1 MKLLLVDDHIVV
13 REGLRRLLAAFFDLV
28 VIEAAS
34 SREALTLFRAEHP
47 DLVLLDI
54 NLPGL
59 GGLDLLRR
67 FLILQPN
74 ARVLVFSMH
83 ANPVYVAKAL
93 NAGAR
98 GYVSK
103 GAAAEELVEAV
114 KIVAAGGRY
123 LEREIATEL
132 ALHLTSPGEHTREL
146 SARELD
152 ILRLLAL
159 GKSLGAIAE
168 ELGMSYK
175 TIANS
180 CTAIKQKMMLQTSS
194 ELIKLA
200 IEIHGS

>member
-13 REGLRRLLAAFFDLV
+13 REGLRRLLSAFFELV

-34 SREALTLFRAEHP
+34 SQEALTLFRAELP
-47 DLVLLDI
+47 DLVLLDL
-54 NLPGL
+54 NLPGI
-59 GGLDLLRR
+59 GGLELLRR
-67 FLILQPN
+67 FLILEPN

-83 ANPVYVAKAL
+83 ANPIYVAKAL
-93 NAGAR
+93 DAGAR
-98 GYVSK
+98 GYISK
-103 GAAAEELVEAV
+103 GAPAEELVEAV
-114 KIVAAGGRY
+114 KVVAAGRRY

-132 ALHLTSPGEHTREL
+132 ALNPGEHREL

-152 ILRLLAL
+152 ILRLLAV
-159 GKSLGAIAE
+159 GKSLNAIAE

-194 ELIKLA
+194 ELIKFA
-200 IEIHGS
+200 IEIHGG

>member
-13 REGLRRLLAAFFDLV
+13 REGLRRLLSAFFELV

-34 SREALTLFRAEHP
+34 SQEALTVFRAELP
-47 DLVLLDI
+47 DLVLLDL
-54 NLPGL
+54 NLPGI
-59 GGLDLLRR
+59 GGLELLRR
-67 FLILQPN
+67 FLILEPN

-83 ANPVYVAKAL
+83 ANPIYVAKAL
-93 NAGAR
+93 DAGAR
-98 GYVSK
+98 GYISK
-103 GAAAEELVEAV
+103 GAPAEELVEAV
-114 KIVAAGGRY
+114 KVVAAGRRY

-132 ALHLTSPGEHTREL
+132 ALNPGEHREL

-152 ILRLLAL
+152 ILRLLAV
-159 GKSLGAIAE
+159 GKSLNAIAE

-194 ELIKLA
+194 ELIKFA
-200 IEIHGS
+200 IEIHGG

>member
-13 REGLRRLLAAFFDLV
+13 REGLRRLLSAFFDLV

-34 SREALTLFRAEHP
+34 SQQALMLFRAEHP
-47 DLVLLDI
+47 DLVLLDL

-59 GGLDLLRR
+59 GGLELLRR
-67 FLILQPN
+67 FLILEPN

-83 ANPVYVAKAL
+83 ANPIYVAKAL
-93 NAGAR
+93 DAGAR

-103 GAAAEELVEAV
+103 GAPAEELVEAV

-132 ALHLTSPGEHTREL
+132 AVHSSEHREL

-194 ELIKLA
+194 ELIKFA

>member
-13 REGLRRLLAAFFDLV
+13 REGLRRLLSAFFELV
-28 VIEAAS
+28 IIEAAS
-34 SREALTLFRAEHP
+34 SQQALMLFRAEHP
-47 DLVLLDI
+47 DLVLLDL

-59 GGLDLLRR
+59 GGLELLRR
-67 FLILQPN
+67 FLILEPN

-83 ANPVYVAKAL
+83 ANPIYVAKAL
-93 NAGAR
+93 DAGAR

-103 GAAAEELVEAV
+103 GAPAEELVEAV

-132 ALHLTSPGEHTREL
+132 AVHSSEHREL

-194 ELIKLA
+194 ELIKFA